1 MLQVPK
7 QQETLIKD
15 TLLYLGS
22 FFIFLYI
29 HLPLTLR
36 FGFDPDEIIDYT
48 GSAIARDT
56 YLASGRWGIV
66 VWGDFVGAGLKMWS
80 GGATAGLILCFA
92 LLLQTKLL
100 FQKNGQY
107 KLKIIFCTLYLASCQ
122 FAYSLHYSMQAEAFA
137 LSILLATFAC
147 FILFYNQQTIKAK
160 RVIFSTI
167 FLFIGLSF
175 YQTAGLLYYCLF
187 CLCTLSF
194 SRKKVL
200 LNLAALCIACL
211 GSLFLFYIAKKLI
224 LICQLPSSTA
234 IEYTQEHLSHSLS
247 RGIIYTKASLLHLLK
262 NLFLCTKTCNAYL
275 QVSFLISLLII
286 SYNLIRQKE
295 LFKLCLVGITIAT
308 PYLFLLLMEPSPRM
322 FSFLP
327 LIAAFFIVQ
336 AITQLPPKPLF
347 RHTGYFILAIFCIFG
362 SHKVAT
368 QCFVERIEHDNN
380 ILERFAQYNEARK
393 LMLQSGKQKAKII
406 VFEIGWNRKAP
417 DFYHSYPFKNFHMG
431 THKDYDKH
439 KETLN
444 KMPEWPADGS
454 IVINQGDVIIKGG
467 LHW

>member
-1 MLQVPK
+1 MLPSTK
-7 QQETLIKD
+7 QKKLIKD
-15 TLLYLGS
+15 FILYFGS

-36 FGFDPDEIIDYT
+36 FGVDPDEIIDYT
-48 GSAIARDT
+48 GSSIARDI
-56 YLASGRWGIV
+56 YLAFGRWGIV
-66 VWGDFVGAGLKMWS
+66 LWGDLVGAGLKMWS

-100 FQKNGQY
+100 FQENGQY

-137 LSILLATFAC
+137 LSILLATLAC
-147 FILFYNQQTIKAK
+147 FVLFYNQPIINPW

-167 FLFIGLSF
+167 LLFLGLSF

-187 CLCTLSF
+187 CLCTLSLP
-194 SRKKVL
+194 RKKVL
-200 LNLAALCIACL
+200 LNLAVLSIVCSCSLILFCL
-211 GSLFLFYIAKKLI
+211 AKKLI
-224 LICQLPSSTA
+224 LICQIPSSTA
-234 IEYTQEHLSHSLS
+234 IEFVQEHLSDSLS

-262 NLFLCTKTCNAYL
+262 NLFLCTKSCNAYI
-275 QVSFLISLLII
+275 QFSSLISLFIV
-286 SYNLIRQKE
+286 SYNLIRQRE
-295 LFKLCLVGITIAT
+295 FIKLCIVTITIAA
-308 PYLFLLLMEPSPRM
+308 PYLFLLLIEPSPRM
-322 FSFLP
+322 LSFLP

-336 AITQLPPKPLF
+336 AIQQLPPKPLF
-347 RHTGYFILAIFCIFG
+347 RRTGYFILAIFCIFG

-368 QCFVERIEHDNN
+368 QCLLEKIRHENN
-380 ILERFAQYNEARK
+380 ILERFAQYHEARK
-393 LMLQSGKQKAKII
+393 LILQSGQTKAKII

-431 THKDYDKH
+431 IHKDYDKH
-439 KETLN
+439 KDTLK
-444 KMPEWPADGS
+444 KMPMWPADGS
-454 IVINQGDVIIKGG
+454 IAVDQGDVIIKGG